1 MTIDREIGSTLPTFS
16 IILETENLANAD
28 IRGLERSLNCLTR
41 QNPAPT
47 HANEVFLI
55 DSGDTPRELL
65 NLLCQKFGWLQVLT
79 VPPGT
84 TYYQAKMVGAK
95 AATGDIIVYYDSD
108 CLYNDNWLSLILQPF
123 TLENDI
129 QIVAGETMTCGKGP
143 YGTAMSL
150 VYIFPQF
157 TRETELTPTRHYF
170 LNNVA
175 FRRDLLLRHPI
186 PSDLPLYR
194 GNCVVHAHDLTHQ
207 GYTIWKQPLAKTLHA
222 PPNGLLHF
230 LWRFL
235 LIGYDYYWQKEI
247 LRDRYTSSRS
257 AQKVR
262 SKHVRVPGAESK
274 LGVFRDRVQKM
285 LVNNPRH
292 IVYLPFALPIT
303 LVAALLI
310 YLGYLTTRVD
320 HKFLL
325 TTYNQILGEAQ

>member
-1 MTIDREIGSTLPTFS
+1 MTIDREVGSIFPTFS
-16 IILETENLANAD
+16 IILETENLTNAD
-28 IRGLERSLNCLTR
+28 IRGLERSLNCLAR
-41 QNPAPT
+41 QTPAPT
-47 HANEVFLI
+47 NANEVFLI

-65 NLLCQKFGWLQVLT
+65 KILCQKFDWLQVLT
-79 VPPGT
+79 VRPGT
-84 TYYQAKMVGAK
+84 TYYQAKMVGAEQ
-95 AATGDIIVYYDSD
+95 ATGEVIVYYDSD

-123 TLENDI
+123 TLGNEI
-129 QIVAGETMTCGKGP
+129 QIVAGETMTLGRGP

-157 TRETELTPTRHYF
+157 THETELTTTRHYF

-186 PSDLPLYR
+186 PTDLPLYR

-222 PPNGLLHF
+222 PPNGFSHF

-247 LRDRYTSSRS
+247 LRDRYTPARS
-257 AQKVR
+257 ARKAP
-262 SKHVRVPGAESK
+262 SKRVKVPGAESK

-285 LVNNPRH
+285 LINNPRH
-292 IVYLPFALPIT
+292 MLYLPLALPIT

-310 YLGYLTTRVD
+310 YVGYLMTQMN

-325 TTYNQILGEAQ
+325 TTYNQILGEA